1 MSRPES
7 STAPAEQSP
16 SAPLSAAPRGVAL
29 IGFMGAGKSTV
40 GAILAPLLGLP
51 LVDLDARVEARTGQS
66 VARLFAERGEVGF
79 RAVESEALYAT
90 LREGPCVLA
99 CGGGAPIQ
107 PGAMEAL
114 TAWGL
119 VVWLK
124 APMAVL
130 QARVKEGQGR
140 PLWGPGVEALAAAR
154 APSYAE
160 AQLTLDGSSPPEA
173 LARAIAAT
181 LERP

>member
-1 MSRPES
+1 MSLPES
-7 STAPAEQSP
+7 STAPAEP
-16 SAPLSAAPRGVAL
+16 SRAASLSAAPRGVAL

-40 GAILAPLLGLP
+40 GAVLAPLLGLP
-51 LVDLDARVEARTGQS
+51 FVDLDAEVERREGQRVPS
-66 VARLFAERGEVGF
+66 LFATVGEAGF
-79 RAVESEALYAT
+79 RACEAEALRSVLAA
-90 LREGPCVLA
+90 GPCVLA

-119 VVWLK
+119 VVWLR
-124 APMAVL
+124 APLSLL
-130 QARVKEGQGR
+130 QARVGAGEGR

-154 APSYAE
+154 APRYAE
-160 AQLTLDGSSPPEA
+160 AELTLDASLPPEA
-173 LARAIAAT
+173 LARAIVAT

>member
-1 MSRPES
+1 MSVAS
-7 STAPAEQSP
+7 
-16 SAPLSAAPRGVAL
+16 RGVAL

-40 GAILAPLLGLP
+40 GGILAPLVGLP
-51 LVDLDARVEARTGQS
+51 LIDLDARVEQETGSS
-66 VARLFAERGEVGF
+66 VASLFAERGEAGF

-119 VVWLK
+119 VVWLH
-124 APMAVL
+124 APIEVL
-130 QARVKEGQGR
+130 QARVGAGQGR
-140 PLWGPGVEALAAAR
+140 PLWGPGVKALAAAR
-154 APSYAE
+154 APRYAE
-160 AQLTLDGSSPPEA
+160 AQLTLDATLPPEA
-173 LARAIAAT
+173 LARAILAT